1 MFKLLE
7 HLFIFSFIDNC
18 AVYPIAFLPFYFKCK
33 HSNDSTLK
41 QTARCF
47 FNTALHINLRQ
58 RLFFFFGGGG
68 WGGMGQELFVLE
80 GFLLAFNPVW
90 AILFRLEKNNK
101 RAF

>member
-18 AVYPIAFLPFYFKCK
+18 AVYLIAFLPFYFKCK

-58 RLFFFFGGGG
+58 RLFFFWRWRVGRNGTEVVCLRRVFAC
-68 WGGMGQELFVLE
+68 F
-80 GFLLAFNPVW
+80 
-90 AILFRLEKNNK
+90 
-101 RAF
+101 